1 MVRSPLYKQV
11 RSNIVLIIAAVMWGF
26 AFVAQVKASESG
38 IGSFLFNAIR
48 YFLGALV
55 LIPVILIFEGK
66 QITRAIFR
74 KSAIAGM
81 ISGTVMMAA
90 VNVQQYGIS
99 LNQNAGTSGFISSFY
114 IVFIP
119 IAYALIFRQKV
130 NIRSWLA
137 VAIAF
142 VGLFLI
148 SVPLGT
154 SVFNT
159 KELLGEALLMLCAI
173 FWTAHILSVDRF
185 SKDSCPILFAF
196 LQFAFCGILS
206 FVFALFVDEISL
218 SVISGSL
225 YPILY
230 GGFISVGIA
239 YTFQV
244 LGQRD
249 ASAVVTSIA
258 MAAEA
263 VFAAVGGF
271 LFMGEEMSLQQVIGA
286 SMMCLAILLP
296 QINLK
301 RKKTQE

>member
-1 MVRSPLYKQV
+1 MVRSSVYKQV
-11 RSNIVLIIAAVMWGF
+11 RSNIVLIIAAIMWGF

-55 LIPVILIFEGK
+55 LIPVIIVFERK
-66 QITRAIFR
+66 QITRAVMR
-74 KSAIAGM
+74 RTTIAGM
-81 ISGTVMMAA
+81 ISGTVMMLA
-90 VNVQQYGIS
+90 VNVQQYGIA

-119 IAYALIFRQKV
+119 IASALIFRQKV
-130 NIRSWLA
+130 NIRSWIA

-148 SVPLGT
+148 SIPLGT
-154 SVFNT
+154 SVFNPQ
-159 KELLGEALLMLCAI
+159 ELLGEALLMLCAI

-185 SKDSCPILFAF
+185 SKESCPILFAF
-196 LQFAFCGILS
+196 SQFVFCGFLS
-206 FVFALFVDEISL
+206 FICALFVDEISL

-225 YPILY
+225 LPILY

-271 LFMGEEMSLQQVIGA
+271 LFMGEQMSLQQVVGA
-286 SMMCLAILLP
+286 AMMCMAILLP
-296 QINLK
+296 QINI
-301 RKKTQE
+301 KKKQPQ

>member
-1 MVRSPLYKQV
+1 MARSSTYKQV
-11 RSNIVLIIAAVMWGF
+11 RSNIILIIAAVMWGF

-55 LIPVILIFEGK
+55 LIPVIIIFERK
-66 QITRAIFR
+66 QITRAVIR
-74 KSAIAGM
+74 RTAIAGL
-81 ISGTVMMAA
+81 ISGSIMMGA
-90 VNVQQYGIS
+90 VNVQQFGIA

-119 IAYALIFRQKV
+119 IVSALIFRQKV
-130 NIRSWLA
+130 NIKSWVA

-154 SVFNT
+154 TVFNT

-196 LQFAFCGILS
+196 SQFTFCSILS

-225 YPILY
+225 APILY

-258 MAAEA
+258 MAGEA

-286 SMMCLAILLP
+286 AMMCLAILLP
-296 QINLK
+296 QITMK
-301 RKKTQE
+301 KKKTLQ